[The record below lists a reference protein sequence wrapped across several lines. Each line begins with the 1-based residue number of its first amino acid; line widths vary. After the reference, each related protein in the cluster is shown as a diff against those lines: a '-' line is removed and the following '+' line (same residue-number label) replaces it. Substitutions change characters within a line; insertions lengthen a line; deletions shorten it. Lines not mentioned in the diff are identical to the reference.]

1 MMKCLILEDEKAAQE
16 ILTVFIEKTPFM
28 QCIGIYESGI
38 DIPHELI
45 KQADILFLDVEL
57 PELNGLSYL
66 KTIDKPP
73 KVIITT
79 AYTNYAVDAFEE
91 NVLDYLVKP
100 FSYERFFKAITR
112 AKDQILK
119 DRNEIEKHLF
129 VYTDKTHHRIFIDDI
144 LYIKAEV
151 DYVKVVTNDAS
162 RLVLDSLRNWEEK
175 LSRYDFLRVHR
186 SYIINVT
193 KIDKVSGNQVLV
205 NNQAIPIGQ
214 SYKKSFVKALN
225 LKS

>member
-1 MMKCLILEDEKAAQE
+1 MKCLILEDEKAAQE
-16 ILTVFIEKTPFM
+16 ILQDFIEKTPFL

-38 DIPHELI
+38 DIPHLLI
-45 KQADILFLDVEL
+45 KQADILFLDIEL

-79 AYTNYAVDAFEE
+79 AYVNYAVDAFEE

-100 FSYERFFKAITR
+100 FSYERFFKAIAR

-119 DRNEIEKHLF
+119 GRNEMEKYLF

-144 LYIKAEV
+144 LYLKAEV
-151 DYVKVVTNDAS
+151 DYIKVVTNNVS
-162 RLVLDSLRNWEEK
+162 LLVLDSLRNWEEK
-175 LSRYDFLRVHR
+175 VAEHDFLRSHR
-186 SYIINVT
+186 SYIINT
-193 KIDKVSGNQVLV
+193 NKIDKVYGNQVFV
-205 NNQAIPIGQ
+205 NNEAIPIGQ
-214 SYKKSFVKALN
+214 SYKNSFMKSLN
-225 LKS
+225 I

>member
-16 ILTVFIEKTPFM
+16 ILQDFIEKTPFL

-38 DIPHELI
+38 DIPHLLI
-45 KQADILFLDVEL
+45 KQADILFLDIEL

-79 AYTNYAVDAFEE
+79 AYVNYAVDAFEE

-100 FSYERFFKAITR
+100 FSYERFFKAIAR

-119 DRNEIEKHLF
+119 GRNEMEKYLF

-144 LYIKAEV
+144 LYLKAEV
-151 DYVKVVTNDAS
+151 DYIKVVTNNVS
-162 RLVLDSLRNWEEK
+162 LLVLDSLRNWEEK
-175 LSRYDFLRVHR
+175 VAEHDFLRSHR
-186 SYIINVT
+186 SYIINT
-193 KIDKVSGNQVLV
+193 NKIDKVYGNQVFV
-205 NNQAIPIGQ
+205 NNEAIPIGQ
-214 SYKKSFVKALN
+214 SYKNSFMKSLN
-225 LKS
+225 I